1 LTWKLKKTGGG
12 IGLKAEIFLF
22 FGVSTIKTE
31 ETDIL
36 PLFNIY
42 PPPYVPSN
50 PLCHGFYIKQLCITI
65 FVIIHYKPFFFFFW
79 RFIFYKNKCYKD
91 SSYFSGWCDK
101 SCGLLHEFINIVNNV
116 HVDCHMTVRGC
127 SLCSRIEFES
137 YRCMNIRLYRLI
149 IILPI

>member
-1 LTWKLKKTGGG
+1 LKKTGGG

-65 FVIIHYKPFFFFFW
+65 FVIIHYKPFFFFFDGLY
-79 RFIFYKNKCYKD
+79 FIK
-91 SSYFSGWCDK
+91 
-101 SCGLLHEFINIVNNV
+101 INVTKIVHILV
-116 HVDCHMTVRGC
+116 VDAISHVDCYM
-127 SLCSRIEFES
+127 SL
-137 YRCMNIRLYRLI
+137 
-149 IILPI
+149 